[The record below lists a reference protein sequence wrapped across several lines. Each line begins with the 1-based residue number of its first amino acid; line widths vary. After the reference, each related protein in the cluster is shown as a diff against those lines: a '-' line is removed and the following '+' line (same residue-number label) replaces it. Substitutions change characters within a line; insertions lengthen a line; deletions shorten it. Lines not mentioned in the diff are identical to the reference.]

1 MSISFALLDPD
12 PGFRIRIRIQTD
24 LIESGSETLF
34 IGHLG
39 SGGVRNLMLTAALL
53 AALYSSLLAYLEF
66 NSPHYAHTV
75 MRTGFQMYGQG
86 GPLFSLLSSVGWFT
100 LYLAV
105 FLLPFWPSCRLVTI
119 VPQPF
124 LFYSYISFNLLLNA
138 VTCVG
143 AILLLSGRSAGMCAT
158 SATTFIYFSSLPGL
172 AFVCF
177 VRPWLR
183 VSQPNLLMSYRTG
196 DGGGEGEDAASL
208 PEHGSVHS
216 LVELPE
222 PSIIKHQ
229 QASFVNT
236 SIYSAGILSPDSAT
250 GEEGFLIVTS

>member
-1 MSISFALLDPD
+1 
-12 PGFRIRIRIQTD
+12 
-24 LIESGSETLF
+24 
-34 IGHLG
+34 
-39 SGGVRNLMLTAALL
+39 MLTAALL

-66 NSPHYAHTV
+66 NSPHYGHTV

-86 GPLFSLLSSVGWFT
+86 GPLFTLLTCVVLFC

-105 FLLPFWPSCRLVTI
+105 FLLPFWPCRLVTI
-119 VPQPF
+119 VPQPL

-138 VTCVG
+138 VTIVG

-158 SATTFIYFSSLPGL
+158 SATTFIYFSCLPGL

-196 DGGGEGEDAASL
+196 GDGGGGEGEDASL

-229 QASFVNT
+229 QAGFVNT
-236 SIYSAGILSPDSAT
+236 PIYSAGILSPVSAT
-250 GEEGFLIVTS
+250 GEEGFLIATS

>member
-1 MSISFALLDPD
+1 MP
-12 PGFRIRIRIQTD
+12 
-24 LIESGSETLF
+24 

-39 SGGVRNLMLTAALL
+39 SGGVRNLMLTAVLL

-66 NSPHYAHTV
+66 NSPHYSHTV

-86 GPLFSLLSSVGWFT
+86 GPLFSLLSCVVWFT

-105 FLLPFWPSCRLVTI
+105 FLLPFWPCCRLVTI

-158 SATTFIYFSSLPGL
+158 SATTFIYFSCLPGL

-177 VRPWLR
+177 VRPWLW

-196 DGGGEGEDAASL
+196 DGGGEGEDASL

-222 PSIIKHQ
+222 PSIIKQQ

-236 SIYSAGILSPDSAT
+236 PIYSAGILSPDSVT
-250 GEEGFLIVTS
+250 GEEGFLIATS